1 VFLSEYRKK
10 RNFAKT
16 PEPAGRLRAQR
27 RGRLFVVQKHRASH
41 LHYDFR
47 LEVGGV
53 LASWAV
59 PKGPSMNPRQKR
71 LALRTEDHPLEY
83 ATFEGVIPEGEY
95 GAGVVMVWDKGDY
108 RPQHAESIEIQ
119 LASGKI
125 DVVLSGVKLRGGF
138 TLIQIAARSGG
149 AHQGN
154 SWLLVKQKDEFAA
167 TSWSID
173 QAPLDRSVITGRTL
187 EEIAEN
193 RTRRRSPHKL
203 SPSGTCS

>member
-1 VFLSEYRKK
+1 MSLSEYRKR

-16 PEPAGRLRAQR
+16 PEPAGRLRARR
-27 RGRLFVVQKHRASH
+27 RGRLFVVQKHCASR

-53 LASWAV
+53 LASWAI

-108 RPQHAESIEIQ
+108 RPQHDKSIEVQ
-119 LASGKI
+119 LARGKI
-125 DVVLSGVKLRGGF
+125 DLVLSGVKLRGGF
-138 TLIQIAARSGG
+138 TLIQIAVRSGRPN
-149 AHQGN
+149 QGDA
-154 SWLLVKQKDEFAA
+154 WLLIKQKDEFAA
-167 TSWSID
+167 TSWNIE
-173 QAPLDRSVITGRTL
+173 QAAPDRSVMTGRTV
-187 EEIAEN
+187 EEIAEG
-193 RTRRRSPHKL
+193 RSRRQRGL
-203 SPSGTCS
+203 